1 MGPAGR
7 FVVAI
12 RHAIDR
18 YPLNSPWLRALM
30 ARHWLKTW
38 FAVNSIMALAY
49 QAGDTS
55 LLFFDA
61 RLYLEATRAWLDGA
75 DPWAVQLAGNYFAAP
90 PPSLLPLAPL
100 ALLPADLGVAI
111 VAALV
116 IAGAVATVRLLH
128 LPWWW
133 ILFPP
138 LVQCVLSA
146 NVHGLLIPVILVR
159 GGALAVVLKAY
170 AAIPLAILGRWRAL
184 TVTVVILVATIPL
197 LPWAAYLSEFNGITA
212 HLAAQTKHHIP
223 LALLAAL
230 APFVAVAL
238 SIVGRDRAAWL
249 APLALWPSQQYYY
262 GTLIMPARSSIAAAI
277 VALPVTGS
285 GLFALAALAAV
296 AWRDGARPR
305 WPTRSGYS
313 DSDGTIGAVTAGTGS
328 VDSQHDRSSL

>member
-1 MGPAGR
+1 MI
-7 FVVAI
+7 AI
-12 RHAIDR
+12 RRAIDR
-18 YPLNSPWLRALM
+18 YPFNSPWLRSVV

-38 FAVNSIMALAY
+38 FAVNSILALAY

-90 PPSLLPLAPL
+90 PPSLIPFAPL
-100 ALLPADLGVAI
+100 VWLPADRGVAI
-111 VAALV
+111 VAVLV
-116 IAGAVATVRLLH
+116 IGAAVATVRLLQ

-138 LVQCVLSA
+138 LVQCILSA
-146 NVHGLLIPVILVR
+146 NVHGLLIPLILVR
-159 GGALAVVLKAY
+159 AGALAVVLKVY

-184 TVTVVILVATIPL
+184 AITVLILVATIPL
-197 LPWAAYLSEFNGITA
+197 LPWAAYLGDLGGIA
-212 HLAAQTKHHIP
+212 ARLAEQTKHHIP

-262 GTLIMPARSSIAAAI
+262 GTLVMPARSSIAAAI

-285 GLFALAALAAV
+285 GLFALAALAIV
-296 AWRDGARPR
+296 AWRGGARPGR
-305 WPTRSGYS
+305 PVRSGYS
-313 DSDGTIGAVTAGTGS
+313 DPDGTIGAVTGRTGS
-328 VDSQHDRSSL
+328 LDSQHDRTSP